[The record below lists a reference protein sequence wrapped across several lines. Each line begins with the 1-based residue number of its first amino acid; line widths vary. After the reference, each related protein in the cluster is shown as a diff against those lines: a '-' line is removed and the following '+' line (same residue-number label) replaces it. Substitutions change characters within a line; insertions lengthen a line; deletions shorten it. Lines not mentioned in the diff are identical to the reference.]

1 MTLQH
6 VSMIQAGVGVAG
18 LEMEMMVS
26 GEQVRLSVWQTE
38 L

>member
-18 LEMEMMVS
+18 LEMETMVDS
-26 GEQVRLSVWQTE
+26 IMATWNGAWW
-38 L
+38 